1 MLVAQAV
8 WAEEGCALEL
18 LKLSCQYLRE
28 RIFTH
33 FNILRKMD
41 LAGGTLSYEGIDVLR
56 RVETQGQTR
65 FRGSMIP
72 SKSEIKRMA
81 GMIEWTARPM

>member
-1 MLVAQAV
+1 
-8 WAEEGCALEL
+8 
-18 LKLSCQYLRE
+18 
-28 RIFTH
+28 
-33 FNILRKMD
+33 MD